1 MTTLRS
7 VIVDDEPLARKKIR
21 SLLEAEPDVQVL
33 SECQDGDEAVVAI
46 REHTPDLVF
55 LDVRMPGL
63 DGFGV
68 LDALQGETLPEV
80 IFVTA
85 YDEYAL
91 AAFESHA
98 ADYLL
103 KPIRPER
110 FRAAL
115 DRVRQAR
122 TEGRSHEVQERLLDL
137 LDSVQR
143 TSAYPSRICVKTSR
157 RIVILKVDDICWID
171 GAGNYARIHAGGN
184 VHLMRHTLNGL
195 DDKLDPSHFLRIH
208 RSTIVN
214 IDRIDEVKYSSGGEL
229 LLILE
234 GGQRLTVSRSYRDQF
249 QHLLDTSH

>member
-21 SLLEAEPDVQVL
+21 SLLENEPDVQIL
-33 SECQDGDEAVVAI
+33 SECQDGDEAVAAI

-68 LDALQGETLPEV
+68 LDALQGEPLPEV

-91 AAFESHA
+91 GAFEIHA

-103 KPIRPER
+103 KPIRPDR

-122 TEGRSHEVQERLLDL
+122 GEGRSHEVQERLLNL
-137 LDSVQR
+137 LDTVQQS
-143 TSAYPSRICVKTSR
+143 SAYPSRICVKTSR
-157 RIVILKVDDICWID
+157 RILFLKVKDISWID
-171 GAGNYARIHAGGN
+171 GAGNYARIHAGSE

-195 DDKLDPSHFLRIH
+195 EEKLDPSRFLRIH

-214 IDRIDEVKYSSGGEL
+214 IDRIAEVKYSSGGEL
-229 LLILE
+229 LLVLE
-234 GGQRLTVSRSYRDQF
+234 GGQRLTVSRSYRERF
-249 QHLLDTSH
+249 QSLLDTSH